1 MRADRPDEMMKLGA
15 FFHPTGNHVAAWLHP
30 EAQIESH
37 EILEVAGAE
46 AVATAEGNMEEE
58 GFEPSVPLV
67 SRGADPA
74 GPSRRARGRRSL
86 RDRLRGNQA
95 NTRSPVPSGDQGA
108 GRRGANRGCRPS
120 PNRAAPSTTEQESLQ
135 HLVGRPTTIS
145 IFAA

>member
-86 RDRLRGNQA
+86 RDRLRRFVARINSRAQSA
-95 NTRSPVPSGDQGA
+95 PRSDIYVRRTYSG
-108 GRRGANRGCRPS
+108 RPS
-120 PNRAAPSTTEQESLQ
+120 SSMRFRGGNNG
-135 HLVGRPTTIS
+135 HLGRLPP
-145 IFAA
+145 FGP